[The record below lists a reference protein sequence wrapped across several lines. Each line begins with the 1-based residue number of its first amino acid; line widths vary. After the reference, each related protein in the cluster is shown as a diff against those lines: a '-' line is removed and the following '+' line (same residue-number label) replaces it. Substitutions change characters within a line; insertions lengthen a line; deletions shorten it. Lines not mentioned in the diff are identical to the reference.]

1 MKAFCC
7 IFVLAVFAAMASGC
21 DGGGGCNRSRT
32 IALTEADNG
41 QTVEMNLVD
50 QIEVTLSAN
59 ATTGFVWENVLIEGS
74 IIAQVGDSVY
84 TVNPSCAH
92 LDGCGGTE
100 TFTFAAVETG
110 TGSINL
116 IYHQPFSDADPL
128 KVFEI
133 TVIVN

>member
-7 IFVLAVFAAMASGC
+7 ILVSAVFVAMVFGC
-21 DGGGGCNRSRT
+21 DGGGGCNRSQT

-41 QTVEMNLVD
+41 KTVAMNLVD

-59 ATTGFVWENVLIEGS
+59 ATTGFVWENVLTEGS
-74 IIAQVGDSVY
+74 IIVQVGDSVY

-100 TFTFAAVETG
+100 TFTFEAVETG
-110 TGSINL
+110 TGSIKL

-128 KVFEI
+128 KVFEVN
-133 TVIVN
+133 VIVN